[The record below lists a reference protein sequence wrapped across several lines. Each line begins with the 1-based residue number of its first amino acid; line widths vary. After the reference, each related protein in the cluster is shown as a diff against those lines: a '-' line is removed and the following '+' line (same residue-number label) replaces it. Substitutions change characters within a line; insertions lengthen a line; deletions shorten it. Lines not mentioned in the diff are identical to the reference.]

1 MNAITPE
8 EFKVLLPLACE
19 WAEVQER
26 HILEKG
32 VALTKDQIEDAKRV
46 GVSYPEKVRLLK
58 VYQIPLPEHPDL
70 RAAVKITQLISP
82 KSIGLTLRYGIF
94 IRSDLWG
101 DRPLIVHELVH
112 TLQYEK
118 LGGFL
123 PFLQKYLEEYLT
135 VGYSDAPME
144 QEADSIADNICI

>member
-8 EFKVLLPLACE
+8 EFQVLLPLACE
-19 WAEVQER
+19 WAESQEK
-26 HILEKG
+26 HVLKNG
-32 VALTKDQIEDAKRV
+32 VALTKDQIEDAKCV
-46 GVSYPEKVRLLK
+46 GVSYPEEVRLLK
-58 VYQIPLPEHPDL
+58 VYQIPRPEHPDL

-82 KSIGLTLRYGIF
+82 KSIGLTLRYGVF

-112 TLQYEK
+112 TSQYEQ

-123 PFLQKYLEEYLT
+123 PFLQRYLQECLT
-135 VGYSDAPME
+135 IGYSNAPME
-144 QEADSIADNICI
+144 QEADRIAEEICT